1 MRKNWSLV
9 SSPFSICGCAGDF
22 PAVDALLPRT
32 EGRPWPVP
40 EALPPAQMRVSPLMA
55 GQLFSRAA
63 FAYAGGA
70 FTDHRVFNMGAILI
84 QHPLGT
90 LLIDTGFGSR
100 VDSHFKTAP
109 ALMQMTSRYQKE
121 PTVAAQLADAGL
133 DLNGLHGVV
142 LTHAHWDHVSGVD
155 DLPGVPVWLN
165 QVEWD
170 FVQSGHRS
178 TALARQLI
186 GDRLT
191 LYSFDAGPY
200 LGFAHSHDVFGD
212 GSVVLVLAPGHTP
225 GSVIVFIT
233 QADGSRHA
241 LVGDLVW
248 QIEGIELPAPKPWFV
263 RRTAD
268 QDANSVMV
276 MVDHLRDLKQ
286 QLPDLRIVPAH
297 DRRVWMQQW
306 PASRPS

>member
-1 MRKNWSLV
+1 MDDKPWLV
-9 SSPFSICGCAGDF
+9 
-22 PAVDALLPRT
+22 PAAH
-32 EGRPWPVP
+32 
-40 EALPPAQMRVSPLMA
+40 PPASMRVSALLA

-63 FAYAGGA
+63 FAYAGGS
-70 FTDHRVFNMGAILI
+70 FTDQRVFNMGAILVE
-84 QHPLGT
+84 HPQGN

-100 VDSHFKTAP
+100 VDAHFKTAP
-109 ALMQMTSRYQKE
+109 PLMQMTARYDKE
-121 PTVAAQLADAGL
+121 PTVAAQLTQAGIEV
-133 DLNGLHGVV
+133 NGLRGVL
-142 LTHAHWDHVSGVD
+142 LTHAHWDHISGLE
-155 DLPGVPVWLN
+155 DLPGAPVWLN

-186 GDRLT
+186 GDQLS
-191 LYSFDAGPY
+191 LYAFDAGPY

-233 QADGSRHA
+233 LADGTRYA

-248 QIEGIELPAPKPWFV
+248 QIEGVELPAPKPWFV

-268 QDANSVMV
+268 QDADSVMV
-276 MVDHLRDLKQ
+276 MIDHLRSLKA
-286 QLPDLRIVPAH
+286 QLPALHIVPAH
-297 DRRVWMQQW
+297 DRRVWLKHW
-306 PASRPS
+306 PQAAPAP